1 MPFQS
6 RVFKLAKDADHPE
19 QDEDAYGIDAARGIA
34 SVADGVASAIFS
46 RQWAGILAAAAVADT
61 PDPNDKE
68 SFTRWLAQRR
78 QAWSEQI
85 DVTGL
90 AWFQKAKLPMGAFST
105 LLWVRV
111 LPTEEDCPGQ
121 FGAYRLHCCAI
132 GDSCL
137 FHVRNGELVR
147 TFPVHKAAELE
158 ADPIVLGSVDLSR
171 DQLMEFV
178 TLDELCYPDDLLV
191 LCTDAIAAW
200 ALRRIESGDP
210 PVWNDYWNMTEPQ
223 WQDQIAQLRQR
234 QEMRY
239 DDATLL
245 LLRVTAVDVQ
255 IGQPDEEPLI
265 AEVVPESTAAAADEE
280 PTASEEDWKE
290 KFKSAGTQVAEGIEL
305 ASEQAVRGWRKWKDK
320 AIRKYREKFKREK
333 K

>member
-6 RVFKLAKDADHPE
+6 RVFKLAKDADHPQ

-46 RQWAGILAAAAVADT
+46 RQWARILAEAAVAET
-61 PDPNDKE
+61 PDPNEKE
-68 SFTRWLAQRR
+68 SFGRWLAQRR
-78 QAWSEQI
+78 QAWSQQI

-147 TFPVHKAAELE
+147 TFPIQKAAELE
-158 ADPIVLGSVDLSR
+158 VDPIVLGSVDLRR

-178 TLDELCYPDDLLV
+178 TLDEVCYPDDLLV
-191 LCTDAIAAW
+191 LCTDAIAQW
-200 ALRRIESGDP
+200 VLQRIESGDP
-210 PVWNDYWNMTEPQ
+210 PAWDDYWNLTESQ
-223 WQDQIAQLRQR
+223 WQEEIAQRRQR

-245 LLRVTAVDVQ
+245 LLRVTAGDVQ
-255 IGQPDEEPLI
+255 TGQPENRPVTV
-265 AEVVPESTAAAADEE
+265 EVVPEAEAAAADEE
-280 PTASEEDWKE
+280 PTVSEEDWKG
-290 KFKSAGTQVAEGIEL
+290 KFKSAGTHLAEGIEL
-305 ASEQAVRGWRKWKDK
+305 ASEQAVRGWRKWKAK
-320 AIRKYREKFKREK
+320 AIRTFREKFKGGK